1 MFRASSIGK
10 KGRLHM
16 KDIVAFVVIL
26 SVCSPAVNATDQ
38 VPGLVGAG
46 ALMTSRGGDQQRS

>member
-1 MFRASSIGK
+1 
-10 KGRLHM
+10 M